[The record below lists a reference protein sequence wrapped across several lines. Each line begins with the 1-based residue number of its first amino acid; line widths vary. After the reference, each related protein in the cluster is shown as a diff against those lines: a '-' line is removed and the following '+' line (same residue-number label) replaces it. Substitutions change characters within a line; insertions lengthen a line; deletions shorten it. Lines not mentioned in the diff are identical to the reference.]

1 MSVLPMKRI
10 LICAMKEDRKGILEL
25 LQRAQVVE
33 VDNTLIDDSQSFQDN
48 IFSKIDVSASSQL
61 FQKNA
66 DAAEKALEILNHVVP
81 EKTSLLSSLEGR
93 RVISGEEYSSFVGK
107 REEIMSD
114 VTSVI
119 NLDKELSEAN
129 AEIPRIETQLEG
141 LTPWLTLDVPL
152 SFKGTKKTA
161 AFIGSLPSR
170 ETEETLL
177 QRFAVI
183 LPEIGSIDIELIS
196 SSDEITCFVVICS
209 KNDVGAVDDALRRM
223 NFSRP
228 PMSDEIPSKQKENL
242 DKRLAETHAEIDTLT
257 DRIAAFELKR
267 DSFKFIYDYLHMR
280 SEKYDIISTLEQSH
294 RTFVLTGFIPE
305 KECAALEK
313 TLTASYNL
321 CLEFEEP
328 EEEDDVP
335 VLLQNNGFA
344 TPVESVVE
352 SYSLP
357 SKGELDPSMAVA
369 CSYYILFG
377 MMLSDAAY
385 GAIMSIATGIL
396 LKKFKNMEAG
406 MRKVLTMF
414 FFCGIGT
421 VISGVLFGS
430 YFGDAPA
437 VISKV
442 FFGNENVKVWYWI
455 DPLNQPMKMLVVS
468 FAIGIIHMFSG
479 LGINLYTAF
488 KQHRYL
494 DGIYDSVFWYMLVGG
509 LVVFALTA
517 DMITS
522 MFQLPMLPAIYGKIG
537 AYVAAAGGIGI
548 ILTGGRESKNWF
560 KRILKGL
567 YSLYNVT
574 GYLSDILSYSR
585 LLALGLATSVISS
598 VFNQMGSMFGNSIIG
613 VILFIIIFLIGHA
626 LNMAINAL
634 GAYVHTN
641 RLEFVEFFGKF
652 YSGGGRKFAPFAVN
666 TKYFKFKEEL

>member
-10 LICAMKEDRKGILEL
+10 LICAMKEDRKGVLEL

-33 VDNTLIDDSQSFQDN
+33 VDNTLIDYSQNFQDD
-48 IFSKIDVSASSQL
+48 IFSRIDVSDSTLL

-66 DAAEKALEILNHVVP
+66 DVAERALEILNRVVP
-81 EKTSLLSSLEGR
+81 EKTSILSSLEGR
-93 RVISGEEYSSFVGK
+93 RTISNDEYSYFIGK
-107 REEIMSD
+107 REEIMDD
-114 VTSVI
+114 VSGVI
-119 NLDKELSEAN
+119 SLDKELSEAK
-129 AEIPRIETQLEG
+129 AEIPRLETQIEG
-141 LTPWLTLDVPL
+141 LAAWLTLDVPL

-161 AFIGSLPSR
+161 TFIGSLPSR

-177 QRFAVI
+177 QKFSVI
-183 LPEIGSIDIELIS
+183 IPEISSIDIEIIS

-209 KNDVGAVDDALRRM
+209 KSDANAVDDALRRM

-228 PMSDEIPSKQKENL
+228 PMSDEIPSKKKEDLERKLEKINS
-242 DKRLAETHAEIDTLT
+242 DIAALT
-257 DRIAAFELKR
+257 DRIAEYATKR

-280 SEKYDIISTLEQSH
+280 SEKYKIISTLEQSH

-305 KECAALEK
+305 RECVLLEK
-313 TLTASYNL
+313 NLTSKFNL
-321 CLEFEEP
+321 CLEFEDPDEN
-328 EEEDDVP
+328 DDVP
-335 VLLQNNGFA
+335 VLLKNNAFA
-344 TPVESVVE
+344 APVESVVE

-357 SKGELDPSMAVA
+357 SKGEFDPSLAIA

-406 MRKVLTMF
+406 MKKALTMF

-421 VISGVLFGS
+421 IISGVLFGS
-430 YFGDAPA
+430 YFGDAPS
-437 VISKV
+437 VISRV

-455 DPLNQPMKMLVVS
+455 DPLNQPMKMLVLS
-468 FAIGIIHMFSG
+468 FAIGIVHMFGG
-479 LGINLYTAF
+479 LGINLFTAF

-509 LVVFALTA
+509 LIAFALTVE
-517 DMITS
+517 MITN
-522 MFQLPMLPAIYGKIG
+522 MFQMPMIPQICGKIG
-537 AYVAAAGGIGI
+537 TYAAIIGGVGI

-567 YSLYNVT
+567 YALYNVT

-613 VILFIIIFLIGHA
+613 VVLFIIIFLIGHS

-652 YSGGGRKFAPFAVN
+652 YSGGGRKFAPFAIN
-666 TKYFKFKEEL
+666 TKYFKFKEES